1 MDMLDRLPVERSE
14 YLIEKI
20 SENKLSQIIG
30 GSNIING
37 TFINSL
43 SNLIESLMEV
53 GRSLGSYIRRT
64 ITNNNCLR

>member
-1 MDMLDRLPVERSE
+1 MATLDHLPVERSE

-20 SENKLSQIIG
+20 PENKLSQIIG
-30 GSNIING
+30 GSSILNG

-43 SNLIESLMEV
+43 SNLIESLMEA
-53 GRSLGSYIRRT
+53 GRGLGSYIRRI